1 MKRSLIAPLF
11 IFTLFVG
18 APHAWS
24 NTPDATVAVVNG
36 TKILKSEF
44 DKAYKENLL
53 FVSDKVVSKEKVLND
68 LINRELG
75 LQKAKKT
82 KLDNDPIVKEKME
95 DVLYHAQISKDL
107 EKELEKIVV
116 TDEDVKK
123 YYEQFPEY
131 RTAHILFRMRAE
143 PSKPETEEAQKQA
156 FKVYEAL
163 KSAPDKFSEL
173 ANKYSQTTTAD
184 TGGDIG
190 FQPKISLAPEYFSA
204 INGKEVGTITPPV
217 RTQFGYHI
225 IKILAKK
232 DFKSIHPPFYK
243 KIIYDSKRDE
253 LIATYFNKLRQSAK
267 VEINK
272 NLLKAE

>member
-11 IFTLFVG
+11 LLGLIG
-18 APHAWS
+18 APAAFANTS
-24 NTPDATVAVVNG
+24 NTVVATVNG
-36 TKILKSEF
+36 KKILKSEF
-44 DKAYKENLL
+44 EKAYKENLL

-75 LQKAKKT
+75 IQRAKQN
-82 KLDNDPIVKEKME
+82 KLDSDPVVKDKME
-95 DVLYHAQISKDL
+95 DILYHAQISKDL
-107 EKELEKIVV
+107 ENELQKIVV
-116 TDEDVKK
+116 SDDEVRK

-156 FKVYEAL
+156 MKVYETL
-163 KSAPDKFSEL
+163 KASPDKFSEL

-190 FQPKISLAPEYFSA
+190 FQPKINLAPEYFEA
-204 INGKEVGTITPPV
+204 IKGASIGSIVPPV

-225 IKILAKK
+225 IKVLAIK
-232 DFKSIHPPFYK
+232 DFKSVNTAFYK
-243 KIIYDSKRDE
+243 KVIYDQKRDA
-253 LIATYFNKLRQSAK
+253 LIAKYFEKMRQSAK
-267 VEINK
+267 VEVNK
-272 NLLKAE
+272 SVLN